1 MPIAALAVL
10 LALQAPAAAGAR
22 PGELDLSFGQGGYAA
37 VQTVQPCL
45 SGCLGHGGLFTS
57 SSADALALQPT
68 GGIVLGGYNSARR
81 GVDPDVRQPIGAPS
95 HDGEEAPGAIVR
107 LNPNGTAD
115 TSFGGSG
122 GIVRTPFEV
131 TDIHANARGG
141 LRVTGVIGQRTGVQ
155 RYTSSGVLDGFYGTQ
170 GVRWSPLLAEGQRDG
185 RGRILEFT
193 TGIVPATDYHEAV
206 EKSAITR
213 ILPSGQ
219 RDTRFGHHGYV
230 SLPTEA
236 KPVGLASQRD
246 ESVLF
251 AFTTGNRIDP
261 LKPSYIFI
269 EHLTPTGRLDRSFG
283 TRGIARIPLRG
294 FTVGITLFPAPD
306 GDLLIAGGEH
316 RGTSLLEGEDYLML
330 AAYTRAGRPD
340 RHFGHDGI
348 TRSRLPINSP
358 DAGQAR
364 AVDGDE
370 TAASARPY
378 RGPRPTA
385 IAFDASGNVVMS
397 GDAHGGFLARYTP
410 HGRDCAFG
418 SGGVI
423 VDERF
428 GGMSALALQPNGRI
442 VVAGG
447 GGEFRAARYM
457 GGASHT
463 CAGEPTAGAPAGP
476 RRPPRAGPAPGP
488 PLRPPARE
496 RRA

>member
-1 MPIAALAVL
+1 M
-10 LALQAPAAAGAR
+10 
-22 PGELDLSFGQGGYAA
+22 
-37 VQTVQPCL
+37 
-45 SGCLGHGGLFTS
+45 
-57 SSADALALQPT
+57 
-68 GGIVLGGYNSARR
+68 
-81 GVDPDVRQPIGAPS
+81 
-95 HDGEEAPGAIVR
+95 R

-115 TSFGGSG
+115 TFFGGSG

-193 TGIVPATDYHEAV
+193 TFIVPATDYHEAV

-213 ILPSGQ
+213 ILPSGR

-236 KPVGLASQRD
+236 EPVGLVSQRD
-246 ESVLF
+246 ESVLL
-251 AFTTGNRIDP
+251 AFTTGNQVHP

-269 EHLTPTGRLDRSFG
+269 ERLSPTGRLDRSFG
-283 TRGIARIPLRG
+283 TRGIARIPLQG

-316 RGTSLLEGEDYLML
+316 RGTSLFEGEDYLML
-330 AAYTRAGRPD
+330 AAYTRAGQPD
-340 RHFGHDGI
+340 RHFGRDGI
-348 TRSRLPINSP
+348 TRSRLPVDSP
-358 DAGQAR
+358 GAGPAR
-364 AVDGDE
+364 ALDGDE
-370 TAASARPY
+370 TAAPLPY

-385 IAFDASGNVVMS
+385 IAFDASGNAVMA
-397 GDAHGGFLARYTP
+397 GDARGGFLARYTP

-428 GGMSALALQPNGRI
+428 GAMTALALQPNGRI

-463 CAGEPTAGAPAGP
+463 CAGEPTASAPTDP
-476 RRPPRAGPAPGP
+476 RREHLARRARGHPSRPRA
-488 PLRPPARE
+488 RE
-496 RRA
+496 HRV